1 MIKQFIRTFTDLT
14 VSHTTCSRDFLML
27 ITTNDTRNILFIL
40 LRFKHFAKILLHTIN
55 YPPKILESFTF
66 FAYFLILTHFSFC
79 FHTLKTP
86 MKIGVFHY
94 IMFFLMPKMTYTS
107 KNHGQAIFVSCF
119 DRFLVTN
126 RATRLDDSLDT
137 SLSNFFHI
145 IRKWKESI

>member
-1 MIKQFIRTFTDLT
+1 MIKQFIRTFIDLT
-14 VSHTTCSRDFLML
+14 SSRITCSRAFLML
-27 ITTNDTRNILFIL
+27 IITNDTRNIL

-66 FAYFLILTHFSFC
+66 FRLFSYPYAFLILFSYF
-79 FHTLKTP
+79 
-86 MKIGVFHY
+86 
-94 IMFFLMPKMTYTS
+94 
-107 KNHGQAIFVSCF
+107 KNSYENRSFSLYYVVSCF

-145 IRKWKESI
+145 IRKWEESI

>member
-14 VSHTTCSRDFLML
+14 GSRTTCSSAFLML

-40 LRFKHFAKILLHTIN
+40 LRFKHFAKILLHIIN

-66 FAYFLILTHFSFC
+66 FAYCLILTHFSFC

-86 MKIGVFHY
+86 MKIGVFHHV
-94 IMFFLMPKMTYTS
+94 MFFLMPKMTYTS
-107 KNHGQAIFVSCF
+107 KNHGQAIFVSRF

-126 RATRLDDSLDT
+126 GATRLDDSLDT
-137 SLSNFFHI
+137 SLSDFFHI
-145 IRKWKESI
+145 IRKWEESI